1 MAQEL
6 EIEKSKKQIELEK
19 LKNENN
25 NLDKLAEQL
34 GEIERKIQQE
44 RIEQAIMS
52 EDVEKTLNKITEEK
66 IKKED
71 EEAKKVIL
79 MREQRKKEL
88 EEEERKLQEDL
99 SSKIQGSVSENEK
112 IYGYIK
118 RYVLIGLVT
127 GIPGIAITYLFDKWQ
142 DSKMVKDLYEA
153 HIDMIQNPN
162 NVELERIYQKKKLEF
177 SRVYKIDKIEKLI
190 KESDVISKLKTDRKA
205 LEQLSNEVEKA
216 REVINKKLDEAMEK
230 EAKLQEE
237 NEIEQMICEEEME
250 EELERMPPQL

>member
-88 EEEERKLQEDL
+88 EEYQVLPL
-99 SSKIQGSVSENEK
+99 HICLTSGKI
-112 IYGYIK
+112 
-118 RYVLIGLVT
+118 
-127 GIPGIAITYLFDKWQ
+127 AKW
-142 DSKMVKDLYEA
+142 
-153 HIDMIQNPN
+153 
-162 NVELERIYQKKKLEF
+162 
-177 SRVYKIDKIEKLI
+177 
-190 KESDVISKLKTDRKA
+190 
-205 LEQLSNEVEKA
+205 
-216 REVINKKLDEAMEK
+216 
-230 EAKLQEE
+230 
-237 NEIEQMICEEEME
+237 
-250 EELERMPPQL
+250 

>member
-6 EIEKSKKQIELEK
+6 ELEKTKKQIELERLEK
-19 LKNENN
+19 ENN

-34 GEIERKIQQE
+34 GELERMIQQE
-44 RIEQAIMS
+44 RIDQAIMS
-52 EDVEKTLNKITEEK
+52 EDVEKTLNKATEEK
-66 IKKED
+66 RKKEE
-71 EEAKKVIL
+71 EEAKKIIL

-88 EEEERKLQEDL
+88 EEDERKLQADL
-99 SSKIQGSVSENEK
+99 SNKIQGSVSENEK

-127 GIPGIAITYLFDKWQ
+127 GIPGIAIAYLFDRWQ
-142 DSKMVKDLYEA
+142 DNKMVEDLYEA

-162 NVELERIYQKKKLEF
+162 NVELERTYQKKKLEF

-190 KESDVISKLKTDRKA
+190 KESDVVSKLQKDRKA

-216 REVINKKLDEAMEK
+216 REVINKKIDEGIEK
-230 EAKLQEE
+230 ESKLQEQ
-237 NEIEQMICEEEME
+237 NEREQMICEEEME
-250 EELERMPPQL
+250 EELERMPPQP